1 MKRKQLPP
9 YSASLKELKDLLAI
23 FEESTIGE
31 LELEREGW
39 KIRLKKSSGEAV
51 VTHHHNTVAVPG
63 PAASLQPPSTPL
75 GTSGSPAGGEGERRP
90 DPPAATAGLP
100 ITSPMVGTFYRS
112 SDPDSAP
119 YVQVGDVVSEGQVLC
134 IIEAMKLM
142 NEIKAEFR
150 CKILQMGVENG
161 QTIEFGQ
168 SLFLVEKIS

>member
-1 MKRKQLPP
+1 MKRKLLPP

-23 FEESTIGE
+23 FQESAIGE

-39 KIRLKKSSGEAV
+39 KIRLKKGSTEAT
-51 VTHHHNTVAVPG
+51 VTHHTVAMPTPITAPMHH
-63 PAASLQPPSTPL
+63 PAPVSTPA
-75 GTSGSPAGGEGERRP
+75 PASAIE
-90 DPPAATAGLP
+90 PPAATAGLP
-100 ITSPMVGTFYRS
+100 IASPMVGTFYRA

-119 YVQVGDVVSEGQVLC
+119 FVQAGDTVSEGQVLC

-150 CKILQMGVENG
+150 CKILQIAVENG

-168 SLFLVEKIS
+168 TLFLVEKIS